1 MCFNPISFFYKISIL
16 SIIVDRKSN
25 DALIEPFFSSSQRGQ
40 YTWFMY
46 KQQPNCLIGNEH

>member
-25 DALIEPFFSSSQRGQ
+25 DALIEPFFHPVKEDNTHGLCTSNNQ
-40 YTWFMY
+40 TA
-46 KQQPNCLIGNEH
+46 